1 MIETLNTYVEEY
13 DVHFK
18 LMQGGRVG
26 VSIHMQQQ
34 FIYRYQDN
42 DDIREILY
50 DIKNDNDISFE
61 LTKQLKYMLGLGS
74 WVLHPTVEKYALQTP
89 TGYTQLQVLMAFVY
103 MLYSSSGL
111 PYDPAMTTF
120 YGKWVPDMTNGI
132 TRIFIYCDEVNHSV
146 VGDTKSQLL
155 GTLNIQWGEMGS
167 GKIFTH
173 TMPPITRDLIK
184 SKIAQLH
191 IKLCDIENNL
201 IQFSAGT
208 VGIECVV
215 E

>member
-1 MIETLNTYVEEY
+1 
-13 DVHFK
+13 
-18 LMQGGRVG
+18 
-26 VSIHMQQQ
+26 
-34 FIYRYQDN
+34 
-42 DDIREILY
+42 
-50 DIKNDNDISFE
+50 
-61 LTKQLKYMLGLGS
+61 
-74 WVLHPTVEKYALQTP
+74 
-89 TGYTQLQVLMAFVY
+89 
-103 MLYSSSGL
+103 
-111 PYDPAMTTF
+111 
-120 YGKWVPDMTNGI
+120 MTNGI
-132 TRIFIYCDEVNHSV
+132 THIFIDCDEVNHSV

-155 GTLNIQWGEMGS
+155 GTLNIQWNEMGS

-173 TMPPITRDLIK
+173 TMPRITRNLIK